1 MSAKC
6 KFQKFNSIF
15 DIYPDTNFKGAVV
28 GYYKADGTSL
38 KFPCMLDVSN
48 AKRDKKRRWTASGL
62 GLTPVVVKGASDFLF
77 DYAREAWIGNGF
89 FGKVN
94 KKYPNQDLVAIRF
107 VDDVTRIEESAFSK
121 CTRLTEVV
129 VPPNVTEIGE
139 EAFYGCID
147 LTIISL
153 P

>member
-38 KFPCMLDVSN
+38 KFPCRLDVSN

-62 GLTPVVVKGASDFLF
+62 GLTPVKLAGGIIFSSASSTC
-77 DYAREAWIGNGF
+77 R
-89 FGKVN
+89 
-94 KKYPNQDLVAIRF
+94 
-107 VDDVTRIEESAFSK
+107 T
-121 CTRLTEVV
+121 LTT
-129 VPPNVTEIGE
+129 NIGE
-139 EAFYGCID
+139 
-147 LTIISL
+147 L
-153 P
+153 PCPTGL